1 MEHLRKQLL
10 VPPPSLTI
18 LSPAGEVVLTNWLG
32 SIDRGW
38 AKLSEK
44 AAQNGTKM
52 LQALVEARGATDETT
67 AGSDSHAGEE
77 GAVPVTA
84 DAVWE
89 TRVLLPGGQYR
100 ILAKI
105 AADQSVFRGPDM
117 TIVVKVWG
125 GRDLQFESTREDA
138 QHHAV
143 AHTFELRS
151 EAPEEVLIQ
160 FKLQSSGDP
169 IVFDLGPVLLSRV
182 E

>member
-1 MEHLRKQLL
+1 M
-10 VPPPSLTI
+10 P
-18 LSPAGEVVLTNWLG
+18 
-32 SIDRGW
+32 
-38 AKLSEK
+38 
-44 AAQNGTKM
+44 
-52 LQALVEARGATDETT
+52 
-67 AGSDSHAGEE
+67 
-77 GAVPVTA
+77 
-84 DAVWE
+84 
-89 TRVLLPGGQYR
+89 
-100 ILAKI
+100 
-105 AADQSVFRGPDM
+105 
-117 TIVVKVWG
+117 IVVKVRG

>member
-44 AAQNGTKM
+44 AAQNGTKI

-89 TRVLLPGGQYR
+89 TRVLLPGG
-100 ILAKI
+100 
-105 AADQSVFRGPDM
+105 
-117 TIVVKVWG
+117 
-125 GRDLQFESTREDA
+125 STEFWPRLPPISL
-138 QHHAV
+138 
-143 AHTFELRS
+143 FS
-151 EAPEEVLIQ
+151 EALICQ
-160 FKLQSSGDP
+160 
-169 IVFDLGPVLLSRV
+169 
-182 E
+182 